1 MQRILI
7 FVVVLI
13 VVWRILASIGRRL
26 AQREPGA
33 DSFSRF
39 SPEARRR
46 RRQWS
51 DGTQGRVEE
60 LVECSRCGTF
70 VPVGRAL
77 TGGDQSTY
85 CSEECRHQGADAS
98 AHAGG

>member
-7 FVVVLI
+7 VVVMLL

-26 AQREPGA
+26 AEKAPGA

-51 DGTQGRVEE
+51 DESAGRVEE
-60 LVECSRCGTF
+60 LVECNHCGTF
-70 VPVGRAL
+70 VPAGRAV
-77 TGGDQSTY
+77 TGGEREAF
-85 CSEECRHQGADAS
+85 CSEDCRRQALGS
-98 AHAGG
+98 